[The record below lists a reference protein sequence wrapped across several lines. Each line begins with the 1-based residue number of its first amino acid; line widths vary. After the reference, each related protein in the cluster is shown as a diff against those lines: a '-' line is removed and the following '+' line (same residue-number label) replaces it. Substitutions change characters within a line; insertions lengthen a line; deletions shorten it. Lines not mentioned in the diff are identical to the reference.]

1 MAGGKTRRS
10 YSVCSCGAWI
20 WTDRIGAQRPCCQ
33 QCGKAW
39 PKSLWTKPARKAPEE
54 DTEVQRTWRPG
65 GLATRQKQKG
75 QRGINQDGTVHRAL
89 QSLWEKLAPD
99 VQKELAS
106 AGVKPPE
113 PPKEDDLLALLR
125 SHEAALPQEVKDKL
139 HEAREYKTSTL
150 RLRDLGHKKVQ
161 LQSCIDDTKMKL
173 RKQLES
179 MKELLSQI
187 SEAQAEVAK
196 VSEQFKQAVLTDPS
210 EEASAEDTTLLQLIA
225 DAGITLTQ
233 EQIDKLKS
241 VEEGHAI
248 KKRKHDA
255 KSPEGITSAP
265 PGLGQRQ
272 CRVSR
277 LLQAVFT
284 RMRVL
289 VQCATFAAR
298 EPTFEASFV
307 AGLRQREAVAVRA
320 RAILL
325 DVDVLSGVNW
335 HTAAHPP
342 RTFENLINS
351 IGELDQAGDQR
362 HAMSHPVVAVR
373 PAGCT
378 QADQV
383 LVHSTWLGSAL
394 AQSGDPGVSALWASL
409 LQGLEHMCHVQVL
422 QAVEA
427 LEAGQYILEDT
438 FPWFAAE
445 LAVEAGDDVPWH
457 VAASAIRDVIA
468 NLNSNAEGK
477 KLLLVSSNVTTWR
490 KSLAT
495 FLAGISPDLWLV
507 QETHIKEEQGDLL
520 ATHVGAF
527 GYQAFSLP
535 GVGFQSVVLHIRGVD
550 IFLVN
555 VSLQGEFLVAGDF
568 NEDISVLVTTSLA
581 QVALA
586 LRLIW
591 SLPVS
596 EQQFRHHSKLW
607 MQKQSASYG
616 KWLKQASC
624 KGLRGLFTSVKAEEA
639 VQLRPFLH
647 QPVQDRIYL
656 RWRQWFELWSAPGG
670 VEPALLSDLRQR
682 ARMQAKELGPIP
694 LDQAVAAF
702 KRVPSKAPGIDG
714 WTFEV
719 LKNLQRPA
727 VASIIS
733 FLHHC
738 ETEAT
743 WPAQMLFAL
752 IALLP
757 KSEKRERPI
766 ALLHVLYR
774 TWVRMRWKLVSDWQ
788 FQYCKAAVWDKAMP
802 GSQVLDVALGRLL
815 RGEAA
820 RQSGQH
826 LVTIFIDMALLT
838 YMGPRFL
845 QSEGSLC
852 PAIIPTK
859 GVLAGCPAAPSIS
872 KLVVHPIAV
881 AATSK
886 RATSNL
892 DVWIDDLSLD
902 CVGASAKQIASDAVL
917 LFRSLRT
924 SIEAN

>member
-1 MAGGKTRRS
+1 MWHGSTAEL
-10 YSVCSCGAWI
+10 SVF
-20 WTDRIGAQRPCCQ
+20 Q
-33 QCGKAW
+33 
-39 PKSLWTKPARKAPEE
+39 
-54 DTEVQRTWRPG
+54 
-65 GLATRQKQKG
+65 
-75 QRGINQDGTVHRAL
+75 
-89 QSLWEKLAPD
+89 
-99 VQKELAS
+99 
-106 AGVKPPE
+106 
-113 PPKEDDLLALLR
+113 
-125 SHEAALPQEVKDKL
+125 
-139 HEAREYKTSTL
+139 
-150 RLRDLGHKKVQ
+150 VQ
-161 LQSCIDDTKMKL
+161 LD
-173 RKQLES
+173 
-179 MKELLSQI
+179 
-187 SEAQAEVAK
+187 
-196 VSEQFKQAVLTDPS
+196 AVLKGVAPS
-210 EEASAEDTTLLQLIA
+210 AFPELI
-225 DAGITLTQ
+225 Q
-233 EQIDKLKS
+233 
-241 VEEGHAI
+241 
-248 KKRKHDA
+248 
-255 KSPEGITSAP
+255 
-265 PGLGQRQ
+265 
-272 CRVSR
+272 
-277 LLQAVFT
+277 
-284 RMRVL
+284 
-289 VQCATFAAR
+289 
-298 EPTFEASFV
+298 
-307 AGLRQREAVAVRA
+307 
-320 RAILL
+320 
-325 DVDVLSGVNW
+325 
-335 HTAAHPP
+335 
-342 RTFENLINS
+342 
-351 IGELDQAGDQR
+351 
-362 HAMSHPVVAVR
+362 
-373 PAGCT
+373 
-378 QADQV
+378 
-383 LVHSTWLGSAL
+383 
-394 AQSGDPGVSALWASL
+394 
-409 LQGLEHMCHVQVL
+409 
-422 QAVEA
+422 
-427 LEAGQYILEDT
+427 
-438 FPWFAAE
+438 
-445 LAVEAGDDVPWH
+445 
-457 VAASAIRDVIA
+457 
-468 NLNSNAEGK
+468 
-477 KLLLVSSNVTTWR
+477 
-490 KSLAT
+490 
-495 FLAGISPDLWLV
+495 
-507 QETHIKEEQGDLL
+507 
-520 ATHVGAF
+520 
-527 GYQAFSLP
+527 
-535 GVGFQSVVLHIRGVD
+535 
-550 IFLVN
+550 
-555 VSLQGEFLVAGDF
+555 
-568 NEDISVLVTTSLA
+568 
-581 QVALA
+581 
-586 LRLIW
+586 
-591 SLPVS
+591 VS

-670 VEPALLSDLRQR
+670 VDPALLSDLRQR

-743 WPAQMLFAL
+743 WPAQMVFAL

-826 LVTIFIDMALLT
+826 LVTIFIDMETFYDRCRFNDVISSGLSLGYPPLVLHQALLT

-924 SIEAN
+924 SIEANGARDHRAACVAWAIAAYELSPAAFELFGRVSGAFDLTVDCIPEWRRLLNEDVVEADTSRSIEESFEAKESIPAEVVQQGHIQTDPFVVSVSFFLGLFRGSILLLPSALLELGSGHHSLLAFYSRVRGKYPLCVLRQKLAEDGRTKGKGKGEGKGSKNPPGGKVGAVLAGLWKDLPEAAQKAFQEVGYSPPRPKGPPPPPPGLDLQSLLKGRMTEKEYNAARAVVYAGAGLHVQTLLEAAGIPPPPDEDLDQPPMKNLVEKKAKLQARADKLKQELEKLIGDVDQVDKDIKAKDVEIQETAKAFKEMTADSTSTAFSALEAVLSEAGHELNEATRAKMKAALVGKEDLPPDPFIVNFRGHDEYFPREMPPMYGPARTDPHGKRPTPLEGTKPEGAAGSDNPE